1 MDSLVRVASGSQ
13 DALKRALVQYGPFG
27 VHMCT
32 PDGYMTSYKRG
43 QDILLISI
51 MVFILRYS
59 ISVLNRHNGSNI

>member
-1 MDSLVRVASGSQ
+1 MDSLVRVPSGSQ

-51 MVFILRYS
+51 MVFIL
-59 ISVLNRHNGSNI
+59 